1 VNDQCLFLNN
11 KMDVNTM
18 IRASVMYPNTPGTK
32 FDWDYYMNKHI
43 PAARKL
49 TNVGLVR
56 IEVDKGIG
64 TGQPGAPAPF
74 VCMAHM
80 YFNNMEDMQKCMAGA
95 GALME
100 DVPDFTNAQPQI
112 QVSEIL

>member
-1 VNDQCLFLNN
+1 
-11 KMDVNTM
+11 M
-18 IRASVMYPNTPGTK
+18 IRASVMYPNTPSTK

-49 TNVGLVR
+49 TDVGLVR

-95 GALME
+95 GALMG
-100 DVPDFTNAQPQI
+100 DVPNFANVQPQVQI
-112 QVSEIL
+112 SEVL